1 MQRILM
7 MVPMLEHSGLMNSVA
22 RHPQHGHVR
31 SLAAE
36 SRDVHAL
43 LELASLRP
51 TRQRLAIAGLLFGEG
66 HRHMT
71 AGGLCWEAAAAGIR
85 VSLATIYNTLNQ
97 LADAGL
103 LRRIA
108 VNGDQT
114 YFDTDVGDHHHFYV
128 EIEDRIIDIPEGAIE
143 IGSLPALPDG
153 YVVARIDVVIRLR
166 RTGEAAGDVG
176 AKGGIA
182 PGPCAHPDAPPRS
195 AE

>member
-1 MQRILM
+1 M
-7 MVPMLEHSGLMNSVA
+7 
-22 RHPQHGHVR
+22 
-31 SLAAE
+31 
-36 SRDVHAL
+36 
-43 LELASLRP
+43 
-51 TRQRLAIAGLLFGEG
+51 
-66 HRHMT
+66 
-71 AGGLCWEAAAAGIR
+71 
-85 VSLATIYNTLNQ
+85 SLATIYNTLNQ

-166 RTGEAAGDVG
+166 RTGEAAGGVG
-176 AKGGIA
+176 AKAGIA